1 VKVESEPAGGGG
13 GAVGAS
19 VWPLPPVGAA
29 WGVPKNL
36 GHGLDLLLRA
46 ESRAGAGCRDDC
58 VFEAGA

>member
-1 VKVESEPAGGGG
+1 MKVESEPAGCGD
-13 GAVGAS
+13 AVGAS
-19 VWPLPPVGAA
+19 VGPLPPVGAA
-29 WGVPKNL
+29 VGVPKR